1 MGRVLTKAAQVI
13 SSNVVH
19 FGFPYEGETHAVL
32 KLRKGSKGQDVI
44 FKVERGQFVSPASSG
59 YVTVRFD
66 DSELQEFEVG
76 ESVESTTGVLFIND
90 EERFI
95 SQLRN
100 ANKVKIEANFYQEG
114 RRVFDFDVAAWTGKE
129 FEPRVKYC
137 EIIADN
143 LSKARLEL
151 GCLSA
156 IDSNGRTFWIADAH
170 RDDGKRFVVHADEI
184 LTAFLELESAIRAVS
199 S

>member
-1 MGRVLTKAAQVI
+1 MGRGTTKAAQVI

-19 FGFPYEGETHAVL
+19 FGFPYEGETHAIL

-114 RRVFDFDVAAWTGKE
+114 RRVFDFDVAGLV
-129 FEPRVKYC
+129 R
-137 EIIADN
+137 N
-143 LSKARLEL
+143 LNPA
-151 GCLSA
+151 
-156 IDSNGRTFWIADAH
+156 
-170 RDDGKRFVVHADEI
+170 
-184 LTAFLELESAIRAVS
+184 
-199 S
+199 

>member
-1 MGRVLTKAAQVI
+1 M
-13 SSNVVH
+13 
-19 FGFPYEGETHAVL
+19 
-32 KLRKGSKGQDVI
+32 
-44 FKVERGQFVSPASSG
+44 ERGQFVSPASSG

-114 RRVFDFDVAAWTGKE
+114 RRVFDFDVAGLDW
-129 FEPRVKYC
+129 
-137 EIIADN
+137 
-143 LSKARLEL
+143 
-151 GCLSA
+151 
-156 IDSNGRTFWIADAH
+156 
-170 RDDGKRFVVHADEI
+170 
-184 LTAFLELESAIRAVS
+184 
-199 S
+199 